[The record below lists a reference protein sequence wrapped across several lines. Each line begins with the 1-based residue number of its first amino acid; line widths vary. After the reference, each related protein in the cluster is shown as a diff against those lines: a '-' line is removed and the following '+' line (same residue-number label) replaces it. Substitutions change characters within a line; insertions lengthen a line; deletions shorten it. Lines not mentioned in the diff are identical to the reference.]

1 MKILVT
7 GGAGFIGSHLMEFL
21 EDKGYE
27 VIGLDNLQWST
38 RQMKNMVIGDI
49 RDIELVDFL
58 VSKIDEVYHLAA
70 QINVDYGNEHP
81 HETYDINVGGTL
93 NILEACRKYGKRMI
107 YASISEVYG
116 SARTEKISEEHPL
129 DAQSVYAASKL
140 AADRLCKAYSD
151 TYGTDVRI
159 LRNFN
164 TFGNYQ
170 RYNSYGGVIA
180 IFVDRALHNKPPII
194 NGDGK
199 QERDYIH
206 ITDALRGYE
215 LIAEKGKRGQ
225 PINIGTGKSISINEI
240 ARLVQRFTGCPQPI
254 HTDARPGEVRRL
266 CADITKAK
274 SIGFIPKTQF
284 ETNLEDYI
292 KWRKKHLLY

>member
-1 MKILVT
+1 
-7 GGAGFIGSHLMEFL
+7 
-21 EDKGYE
+21 
-27 VIGLDNLQWST
+27 
-38 RQMKNMVIGDI
+38 
-49 RDIELVDFL
+49 
-58 VSKIDEVYHLAA
+58 
-70 QINVDYGNEHP
+70 
-81 HETYDINVGGTL
+81 
-93 NILEACRKYGKRMI
+93 MI
-107 YASISEVYG
+107 YASTSEVYG

>member
-27 VIGLDNLQWST
+27 IIGLDNLQWST
-38 RQMKNMVIGDI
+38 RRMKNMVIGDI
-49 RDIELVDFL
+49 RDKELVDFL
-58 VSKIDEVYHLAA
+58 VSKVDEVQHLAA

-81 HETYDINVGGTL
+81 HETFEINVGGTL
-93 NILEACRKYGKRMI
+93 NILESCRKHGKRLI
-107 YASISEVYG
+107 YASSSEIYG
-116 SARTEKISEEHPL
+116 SAQTDKINEEHPL

-151 TYGTDVRI
+151 TYGVDVRI

-170 RYNSYGGVIA
+170 RLDSYGGVIA

-194 NGDGK
+194 YGDGK

-215 LIAEKGKRGQ
+215 LIAEKGKRGE

-240 ARLVQRFTGCPQPI
+240 ARMVQRLTGCPDPI
-254 HTDARPGEVRRL
+254 HTDARPGEVRLLR
-266 CADITKAK
+266 ADITKAK
-274 SIGFIPKTQF
+274 SIGFIPKTNF
-284 ETNLEDYI
+284 EHNLEDYI
-292 KWRKKHLLY
+292 KWRKKHLLC